1 MDTVAEHGPALGV
14 APLCRALDLP
24 RATVY
29 RAWHRE
35 RYPVE
40 SRPRPKPARA
50 LRDEERQGVLDV
62 LHEPRF
68 VDQPPAQ
75 VYATLLDEDR
85 YLCSERTMYRI
96 LDAEGETRERRNQLE
111 HPPYAKPELL
121 ATGPNEVWSWDITKL
136 KGPVKWTYFY
146 LYVILDI
153 FSRYTVG
160 WMVAARESAALAK
173 RLITETCGK
182 QEIVQE
188 QLTLHADR
196 GSSMRSKCVAMLLSD
211 LGVTKT
217 HSRPHV
223 SNDNPFSESQ
233 FKTLKYRP
241 EFPARFGCIEDA
253 RAFCVD
259 FFAWYNTEH
268 HHSALGWLTPED
280 VHYGRGP
287 HVIKAQQQVL
297 DTAYIQHPERFV
309 RKRPEVPPLP
319 EAVWINPPAREVA
332 EEERQRDETAQ
343 LVLPQLPQLRCVFGI
358 FSRKGRCK
366 SCDGNGGVS
375 TGDQKCDVVET
386 YPLVKVQRMCIMAS
400 CICGGIIARR
410 MANATRIGRWWS
422 RSEPNG
428 GRGNKL

>member
-1 MDTVAEHGPALGV
+1 METIAEHGPGLGV
-14 APLCRALDLP
+14 APLCRALDVP

-29 RAWHRE
+29 RVRHRE
-35 RYPVE
+35 QNPAP

-50 LRDEERQGVLDV
+50 LNDDERHAVLDV
-62 LHEPRF
+62 LHESRF

-75 VYATLLDEDR
+75 VYATLLDEER

-96 LDAEGETRERRNQLE
+96 LESEGEVRERRNQLE

-121 ATGPNEVWSWDITKL
+121 AVRPNEVWSWDITKL

-160 WMVAARESAALAK
+160 WMVATCESAALAK
-173 RLITETCGK
+173 RLIAESCAK
-182 QEIVQE
+182 QEIVQA

-241 EFPARFGCIEDA
+241 EFPARFGGIQDA

-259 FFAWYNTEH
+259 FFTWYNTMH

-287 HVIKAQQQVL
+287 RRVETRQHVL
-297 DTAYIQHPERFV
+297 DIAYNVHPERFV
-309 RKRPEVPPLP
+309 RKAPQAPQLP
-319 EAVWINPPAREVA
+319 EAVWINPPARK
-332 EEERQRDETAQ
+332 TADKED
-343 LVLPQLPQLRCVFGI
+343 
-358 FSRKGRCK
+358 S
-366 SCDGNGGVS
+366 
-375 TGDQKCDVVET
+375 
-386 YPLVKVQRMCIMAS
+386 PLDKTPCIVQS
-400 CICGGIIARR
+400 
-410 MANATRIGRWWS
+410 
-422 RSEPNG
+422 
-428 GRGNKL
+428 